1 MTDIKCGLQG
11 DELKLIRITK
21 RVGKRTLID
30 CASLDIPAGGIVAL
44 FGPSGCGKTTTLRL
58 IAGLE
63 TPDTGEIWIGTERV
77 AADGCNLLPPR
88 ARRIGFVFQ
97 DLALWPHLT
106 VAGNLDFVL
115 ASAGVPRRER
125 PDRVAEALRMVRI
138 EQLAQNYPGKL
149 SGGEQQRAAL
159 ARALVGWP
167 RLLLLDE
174 PMSSLDESLKA
185 DLLSEFAALQRS
197 LAITTIYVTHN
208 RSEIAALACETA
220 WMLEGRIQIGRN
232 REEPRTPAPPT
243 KVSQGATG

>member
-1 MTDIKCGLQG
+1 MTEIRDAVQG

-30 CASLDIPAGGIVAL
+30 GASLDIPAGGMVAL

-63 TPDTGEIWIGTERV
+63 TPNLGEIWIGTQRV
-77 AADGCNLLPPR
+77 AADGFNLLPPR
-88 ARRIGFVFQ
+88 ARGIGFVFQ

-115 ASAGVPRRER
+115 ASAGVPRRDR
-125 PDRVAEALRMVRI
+125 PGRVSEALRMVRI
-138 EQLAQNYPGKL
+138 DQLAQNYPGRL

-159 ARALVGWP
+159 ARALVGRP

-185 DLLSEFAALQRS
+185 DLLSEFAALQWS
-197 LAITTIYVTHN
+197 LGITTIYVTHN

-220 WMLEGRIQIGRN
+220 WMIEGRIQMAGERN
-232 REEPRTPAPPT
+232 GTRAPAPAT
-243 KVSQGATG
+243 KGSQGAAG

>member
-1 MTDIKCGLQG
+1 LTDIRDVLQG

-30 CASLDIPAGGIVAL
+30 GASLAVPAGGIVAL

-63 TPDTGEIWIGTERV
+63 TPDTGEIWIGAERV
-77 AADGCNLLPPR
+77 AEDGRNLLPPR
-88 ARRIGFVFQ
+88 ARRIGYVFQ

-115 ASAGVPRRER
+115 ASAGVPRREQ
-125 PDRVAEALRMVRI
+125 PDRVGEVLRMVRI
-138 EQLAQNYPGKL
+138 EQYARNYPGKL

-159 ARALVGWP
+159 ARALVGRP

-174 PMSSLDESLKA
+174 PMSSLDEGLKA

-208 RSEIAALACETA
+208 GSEIAALACETA
-220 WMLEGRIQIGRN
+220 RMLEGRIQMGRD
-232 REEPRTPAPPT
+232 REETRTPAPAAE
-243 KVSQGATG
+243 VSQGITG